1 LTTKILLAPAAGGK
15 TRYCIQRILDVL
27 EGHPLGP
34 VWVIVPDRL
43 QAYAFRGR
51 ISAAG
56 GAIGVHAVTFGD
68 LYRQILWDAD
78 QPIPVTSDPMTQ
90 RILQD
95 SIRRV
100 EGMAYF
106 APISDMPGFHKLLA
120 GTINELKLARVW
132 PDDFLEWTESQ
143 PDGLAEIAQVYRA
156 YQANLVDIGW
166 ADSAGVS
173 WLATE
178 SLEGDRSPVQDWPL
192 IVVDG
197 FDSFNGS
204 QRAALR
210 ILGQQSQELLIT
222 LPGQGAMDRV
232 AHRRFRYALE
242 SLEVELAAEI
252 KFLPQEETLPPALVH
267 LEQNLFVPEAK
278 PNSTSDRLTMLEV
291 RSPREEARE
300 ALRWLKSLI
309 VRQGIQ
315 AHECAIVSPA
325 PERYRAF
332 LREAGLEFDM
342 RLRFTHGE
350 SLASAPAIAA
360 LLDLLALSL
369 TDYPRRLTLEAV
381 RAPYFDLNRVGL
393 SREDADRLDRVS
405 RQGLVIQGLDQWEG
419 ALTRLALLDLSAEGD
434 HSENTYGFE
443 VVSGE
448 AADSLWRGLQAF
460 AERLTMPAEGIIQS
474 YVSWLEDLLDDLRF
488 LKEGQTPGD
497 EAAFLGL
504 RGVLRALVLGESVA
518 GEKKTTPMAFFRMLR
533 SFLEGANYQEP
544 VKWTESVVLV
554 LRVLEA
560 RGLRYKAV
568 AVLGLSEGLFP
579 EVEREDPFL
588 REEMREALDLENR
601 LEREQGGL
609 FYQAATRADEHL
621 LLTRPTLA
629 DDGEHWEPSPFWIA
643 VRALYE
649 DEPRLLRLG
658 EPRAMADAA
667 SMEEALFWAV
677 RRKALPGTYS
687 EDLIERWEYLRR
699 VSPLLHARLEKKAGG
714 PFDGILDGLADQLNL
729 RYGHEHVWSPSRF
742 EAYGSCPH
750 RFLIGSTLEL
760 EPIEPPGLGVDAR
773 QLGSMLHEIL
783 EDAYL
788 SATDPTDSAQVLDA
802 LGEVSE
808 EIFTEAPDRYGFR
821 PTALWEVEQDQFRAA
836 LEESVEGLDQEGE
849 GWAPIAFER
858 AFGMLGEPALQMK
871 IDGKRI
877 LVRGLIDRLDQRANG
892 QIRVI
897 DYKTGFSHLHSRD
910 LIMGQRLQLPI
921 YALAA
926 RDALGLGD
934 PVDGFYWAILRAE
947 AGNLRLGKFRYEAL
961 GDSYEGPTGAIDLA
975 LKHIHR
981 IVTGVRGGQFP
992 PIPPQDGCPEFCP
1005 AAAWCWRYTP
1015 KRW

>member
-1 LTTKILLAPAAGGK
+1 MTAKLLVGPTASGK
-15 TRYCIQRILDVL
+15 THQCIQRVL
-27 EGHPLGP
+27 EVLNESPMGP
-34 VWVIVPDRL
+34 IWVIVPDRL

-56 GAIGVHAVTFGD
+56 GAIGVHTGTFGD
-68 LYRQILWDAD
+68 LYHQILWDAD
-78 QPIPVTSDPMTQ
+78 EPVPVTSDPMAQ
-90 RILQD
+90 RVLQD

-100 EGMAYF
+100 EGIEHF

-132 PDDFLEWTESQ
+132 PDDFIEWTVGQ
-143 PDGLAEIAQVYRA
+143 PDGLGESAQIYHA
-156 YQANLVDIGW
+156 YQANLADIRW
-166 ADSAGVS
+166 ADSAGIS

-178 SLEGDRSPVQDWPL
+178 SLDGDRSLLHDWPL

-204 QRAALR
+204 QRATLR
-210 ILGQQSQELLIT
+210 ILSQRSPELLIT
-222 LPGQGAMDRV
+222 LPGQEGMDRV
-232 AHRRFRYALE
+232 AHRRFAYALE
-242 SLEVELAAEI
+242 GLEAELEAEI
-252 KFLPQEETLPPALVH
+252 EFLPRKKTLPRVLDH
-267 LEQNLFVPEAK
+267 LEQSLFVPEAT
-278 PNSTSDRLTMLEV
+278 PISTGDRLTMLEV

-309 VRQGIQ
+309 IRQGIQ
-315 AHECAIVSPA
+315 AHECAIVAPA

-360 LLDLLALSL
+360 LLDLLALPL

-381 RAPYFDLNRVGL
+381 RAPYFDLKSLGLNRA
-393 SREDADRLDRVS
+393 DADGLDVVS

-419 ALTRLALLDLSAEGD
+419 ALKRLEQLALPSGGD
-434 HSENTYGFE
+434 QGEYLNLP
-443 VVSGE
+443 SGE
-448 AADSLWRGLQAF
+448 AATSLWRGLQAF
-460 AERLTMPAEGIIQS
+460 SERLTMPVEGTTQS

-488 LKEGQTPGD
+488 LKEDQTPGD
-497 EAAFLGL
+497 EAAFEGL

-533 SFLEGANYQEP
+533 SFLESANYRERI
-544 VKWTESVVLV
+544 KWTDSVILV

-588 REEMREALDLENR
+588 REEMREALDLEKR
-601 LEREQGGL
+601 LGREQGGL

-621 LLTRPTLA
+621 LFTRPTLA

-643 VRALYE
+643 VRAIFE

-687 EDLIERWEYLRR
+687 EDLIERWDYLRS
-699 VSPLLHARLEKKAGG
+699 VSPMLHARLDKKAAG
-714 PFDGILDGLADQLNL
+714 PFEGILDGLVDHLNV
-729 RYGHEHVWSPSRF
+729 RYGLEHVWSPSRF

-750 RFLIGSTLEL
+750 RFLVGSSLEL
-760 EPIEPPGLGVDAR
+760 EPIVPPVLGVDAR

-783 EDAYL
+783 EQAYL
-788 SATDPTDSAQVLDA
+788 NATDPTDPAQVLEA
-802 LGEVSE
+802 LGKVSG
-808 EIFTEAPDRYGFR
+808 EIFDQAPNRYGFR

-836 LEESVEGLDQEGE
+836 LEESVEGLDREGE
-849 GWAPIAFER
+849 GWTPIAFER
-858 AFGMLGEPALQMK
+858 PFGMLGEPPLQME
-871 IDGKRI
+871 IDGEKI
-877 LVRGLIDRLDQRANG
+877 LVRGLIDRLDQRVNG
-892 QIRVI
+892 QIRVV
-897 DYKTGFSHLHSRD
+897 DYKTGASQLNSRY
-910 LIMGQRLQLPI
+910 LIIGHRLQLPI

-926 RDALGLGD
+926 RDALSLGD

-947 AGNLRLGKFRYEAL
+947 AGNLRLGKFKHEAQ
-961 GDSYEGPTGAIDLA
+961 GDSYQGATGAIALA
-975 LKHIHR
+975 LKHVRR
-981 IVTGVRGGQFP
+981 IVSGVRGGQFP

-1015 KRW
+1015 KSW

>member
-1 LTTKILLAPAAGGK
+1 MTAKILVGPAGSGK
-15 TRYCIQRILDVL
+15 THQCIQRVL
-27 EGHPLGP
+27 EVLNENPMGP
-34 VWVIVPDRL
+34 IWVIVPDRL

-51 ISAAG
+51 ISVAG
-56 GAIGVHAVTFGD
+56 GAIGVHTGTFGD
-68 LYRQILWDAD
+68 LYHQILWDAD
-78 QPIPVTSDPMTQ
+78 EPVPVTSDPMAQ
-90 RILQD
+90 RFLQD

-100 EGMAYF
+100 EGIEHF

-132 PDDFLEWTESQ
+132 PDDFIEWTEGQ
-143 PDGLAEIAQVYRA
+143 PDGLGEIAQIYRA
-156 YQANLVDIGW
+156 YQANLADIGW
-166 ADSAGVS
+166 ADSAGIS

-178 SLEGDRSPVQDWPL
+178 SLDGDRSLLHDWPL

-204 QRAALR
+204 QRTTLR
-210 ILGQQSQELLIT
+210 ILSQRSPELLIT
-222 LPGQGAMDRV
+222 LPGQEGMDRV
-232 AHRRFRYALE
+232 AHRRFAKALE
-242 SLEVELAAEI
+242 GLEAELEAEI
-252 KFLPQEETLPPALVH
+252 EFLPRKETLPPSLDH
-267 LEQNLFVPEAK
+267 LEQSLFVPEAT
-278 PNSTSDRLTMLEV
+278 PISTGDRLTMLEV

-309 VRQGIQ
+309 IRHGIQ
-315 AHECAIVSPA
+315 AHECAIVAPA

-360 LLDLLALSL
+360 LLDLLALPL

-381 RAPYFDLNRVGL
+381 RAPYFDLKSLGLNRA
-393 SREDADRLDRVS
+393 DADRLDVVS

-419 ALTRLALLDLSAEGD
+419 ALKRLALIDLPAAGDKSDSEDGLDLP
-434 HSENTYGFE
+434 
-443 VVSGE
+443 SGE
-448 AADSLWRGLQAF
+448 AATSLWVGLQAF
-460 AERLTMPAEGIIQS
+460 SERLIMPEEGTTQS
-474 YVSWLEDLLDDLRF
+474 YVSWFEDLLDDLQF
-488 LKEGQTPGD
+488 LKEDQTPGD
-497 EAAFLGL
+497 EAAFEGL

-533 SFLEGANYQEP
+533 SFLERANYRER
-544 VKWTESVVLV
+544 VKWTDSVVLV

-588 REEMREALDLENR
+588 REEMREALGLEKR

-643 VRALYE
+643 VRAIFE

-677 RRKALPGTYS
+677 RRKALPGAYS
-687 EDLIERWEYLRR
+687 EDLIERWDYLRR
-699 VSPLLHARLEKKAGG
+699 VSPMLHARLEKKAAG
-714 PFDGILDGLADQLNL
+714 PFEGILDGLADQLNV
-729 RYGHEHVWSPSRF
+729 RYGLEHVWSPSRF

-750 RFLIGSTLEL
+750 RFLVGSTLEL
-760 EPIEPPGLGVDAR
+760 EPIEPPVLGVDAR

-783 EDAYL
+783 EQAYL
-788 SATDPTDSAQVLDA
+788 QATDPTDLAQVLEA

-808 EIFTEAPDRYGFR
+808 EIFAQAPDRYGFR

-849 GWAPIAFER
+849 GWTPIAFETP
-858 AFGMLGEPALQMK
+858 FGMLGEPPLQME
-871 IDGKRI
+871 IDGEKI
-877 LVRGLIDRLDQRANG
+877 LVRGLIDRLDQRVNE
-892 QIRVI
+892 QIRVV
-897 DYKTGFSHLHSRD
+897 DYKTGASHLNSRD
-910 LIMGQRLQLPI
+910 LIIGHRLQLPI

-926 RDALGLGD
+926 RDALNLGD

-947 AGNLRLGKFRYEAL
+947 AGNLRLGKFKHESQV
-961 GDSYEGPTGAIDLA
+961 DSYEGTAGAIALA
-975 LKHIHR
+975 RKHVRR
-981 IVTGVRGGQFP
+981 IVSGVRGGQFP

-1015 KRW
+1015 KSW